1 MTPANLMHPERYHGL
16 PRPHGFEGWYYK
28 LVDPD
33 HSRPLAIIPGVFAK
47 ADGSRSA
54 NRCFVQVLD
63 GRDGSYAYVPF
74 AMDAW
79 EASTSA
85 MRVRVG
91 ESTFDLDGIHLDV
104 DTPLGHIAGD
114 LTFGELSPWPVTL
127 LSPGAMGPF
136 AYLPGMECRH
146 GILSFDHEIRGTLSL
161 GDATIDYTGGRGY
174 IEKDWGRGFP
184 RAWIWM
190 QTNHMSAQGSSLSA
204 SVALVPYLGV
214 AFSGYLV
221 ALWHGGR
228 LHRFTTYSGARVTAL
243 KAAERKARLTLER
256 HVRRERCT
264 YRLEIE
270 AHGAPTGTGHDVPL
284 LYGPMEGDMLPRVP
298 ETLTGR
304 IQVRLSRRQGT
315 REQVILDDEG
325 RCAGIEVVGDMGELA
340 RRLP

>member
-1 MTPANLMHPERYHGL
+1 MTPANVLHPERYHGL
-16 PRPHGFEGWYYK
+16 PRPRGFEGWYYK
-28 LVDPD
+28 LVDAD
-33 HSRPLAIIPGVFAK
+33 RSRPVAIIPGVFAK
-47 ADGSRSA
+47 SDGTRDGSH
-54 NRCFVQVLD
+54 CFVQVLD
-63 GRDGSYAYVPF
+63 GRDGRYAYARF

-79 EASTSA
+79 EASTST

-91 ESTFDLDGIHLDV
+91 ESTFGLHGLHLDLD
-104 DTPLGHIAGD
+104 TSLGDIAGD
-114 LTFGELSPWPVTL
+114 LSFGELAPWPVTV

-190 QTNHMSAQGSSLSA
+190 QTNHMGAQESSLSA
-204 SVALVPYLGV
+204 SVALVPYLGR

-221 ALWHGGR
+221 GLWHHGR
-228 LHRFTTYSGARVTAL
+228 LHRFTTYNGARVTAL
-243 KAAERKARLTLER
+243 TAVEGNVRWTLER
-256 HVRRERCT
+256 HVRCERCT

-270 AHGAPTGTGHDVPL
+270 AHGAPVERAGAQHAVPL

-298 ETLTGR
+298 ETLMGR
-304 IQVRLSRRQGT
+304 IHVRGTSAPPVAGATDRARIRPYRRSRVTG
-315 REQVILDDEG
+315 L
-325 RCAGIEVVGDMGELA
+325 
-340 RRLP
+340 